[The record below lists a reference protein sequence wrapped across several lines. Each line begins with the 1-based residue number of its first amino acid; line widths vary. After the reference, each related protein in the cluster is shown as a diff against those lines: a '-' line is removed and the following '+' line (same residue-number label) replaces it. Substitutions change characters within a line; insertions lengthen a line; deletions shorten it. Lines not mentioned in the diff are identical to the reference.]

1 MAISKIEISVEEY
14 KRLLLIEKIYTVLE
28 SSGVENLDLYPV
40 EKVFDLMNDES

>member
-28 SSGVENLDLYPV
+28 SSGVENWDLYPV